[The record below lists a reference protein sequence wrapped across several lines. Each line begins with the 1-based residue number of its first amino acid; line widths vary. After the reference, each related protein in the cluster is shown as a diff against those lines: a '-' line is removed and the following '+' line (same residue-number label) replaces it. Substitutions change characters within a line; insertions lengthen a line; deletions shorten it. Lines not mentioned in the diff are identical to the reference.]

1 MSKQETN
8 NVSKTPTMSLV
19 KQLIPITT
27 RSEIKIDQPPP
38 PPTTTLQKTP
48 RIPQILLPYIPPD
61 VLMFELFNAIQRKAW
76 LRARKLCYEL
86 ILCDPLR
93 KNYRDLYDRI
103 DQIIIIMDRR
113 RRRPKQI
120 IVSSTITSTTLQS
133 TVIETTTTSTSTTS
147 TLTSTTTT
155 STSTSISRT
164 STPISTSTSSTT
176 LTSTTITST
185 TITSATTASTTSTS
199 VSSTASTST
208 TTSTST
214 TATSRSTTSTSST
227 MTSTIATST
236 TTSTASTK
244 TSTTST
250 SRTTTTV
257 SCAFGY
263 VATPSAACVNI
274 ENDFNNCGSIGYVCS
289 SSYTICS
296 AGMCKTGLAIQL
308 SGAIPISAWV
318 GVTTDDAIQQVS
330 LSVKVTLYNYTTS
343 SVTVSSNGL
352 LCLGSCTNAYS
363 NQYLPTTG
371 VGGPTAFGFWDDL
384 EIYSGIGQMVYYAT
398 SGTAPNRIT
407 TFEYYISYYASPSSY
422 FHFQIIFYENLP
434 NVVKYVYFEI
444 FNGESSSGPSITY
457 SVNQAYAVAYNTTL
471 IFDTNAGTYTRLG

>member
-1 MSKQETN
+1 MNTTQISYFNCFRN
-8 NVSKTPTMSLV
+8 NQTCEIFSESVGTSELSLMNNLESSV
-19 KQLIPITT
+19 YFLSLPVDDTQLSTT
-27 RSEIKIDQPPP
+27 FIKEN
-38 PPTTTLQKTP
+38 TSNST
-48 RIPQILLPYIPPD
+48 
-61 VLMFELFNAIQRKAW
+61 
-76 LRARKLCYEL
+76 
-86 ILCDPLR
+86 
-93 KNYRDLYDRI
+93 
-103 DQIIIIMDRR
+103 
-113 RRRPKQI
+113 
-120 IVSSTITSTTLQS
+120 VSSTITSRTLQ
-133 TVIETTTTSTSTTS
+133 TTTTKTTTTSTSTTS

-155 STSTSISRT
+155 STSTS
-164 STPISTSTSSTT
+164 TSTSSTT
-176 LTSTTITST
+176 LTSIIITST
-185 TITSATTASTTSTS
+185 TITLATTASTSI
-199 VSSTASTST
+199 SSTASTLT

-214 TATSRSTTSTSST
+214 TSTTRSTTSTSST
-227 MTSTIATST
+227 MISTIATST
-236 TTSTASTK
+236 TTSTTSTK

-250 SRTTTTV
+250 SRTSTTSTSTRTTTA

-363 NQYLPTTG
+363 NQYLPTTS

-444 FNGESSSGPSITY
+444 FNGGSSATIGVQKSSSGPSITY